1 MAIVIEF
8 NFPGTTVQQYEEVS
22 RGLEAKGLAA
32 PQGRQYHVAAPSD
45 TGWFVVD
52 VWDSVEQF
60 NTFGETLMPLL
71 EAAGIPNVL
80 PEIRE
85 VHNIIQ

>member
-8 NFPGTTVQQYEEVS
+8 NFPGTTVQQYEEVNQ
-22 RGLEAKGLAA
+22 GLAEKDLSA
-32 PQGRQYHVAAPSD
+32 PDGRQYHVAAPSE

-52 VWDSVEQF
+52 VWDSAEQF
-60 NTFGETLMPLL
+60 NAFGATLLPLL
-71 EAAGIPNVL
+71 EAAGIPPAQ

-85 VHNIIQ
+85 VHNIIE